1 MVDAQSP
8 VAIRALPDLC
18 LGIIFQLG
26 HLRLPTNLVQNTR
39 IDHPQRRSA
48 AATAG
53 MNSSRA
59 RDDATLIPNL
69 GDEFVEHGPR
79 PCRSTGFAFF
89 RPTKLEQDNGTGRIE
104 VAELMQMICLPR

>member
-1 MVDAQSP
+1 M
-8 VAIRALPDLC
+8 ALPRDAV
-18 LGIIFQLG
+18 GSIDVRVDPG
-26 HLRLPTNLVQNTR
+26 RL
-39 IDHPQRRSA
+39 
-48 AATAG
+48 TALETAR

-59 RDDATLIPNL
+59 RDDARLIPNL

-104 VAELMQMICLPR
+104 VAEHRCR

>member
-1 MVDAQSP
+1 
-8 VAIRALPDLC
+8 
-18 LGIIFQLG
+18 
-26 HLRLPTNLVQNTR
+26 
-39 IDHPQRRSA
+39 
-48 AATAG
+48 

-104 VAELMQMICLPR
+104 AEDKFLVMSRKGKRLGVAFASTPRGEGGAASLKFKTK